1 MAEQWLMYDVATIAV
16 KAGRGG
22 DGAMS
27 FRREAYVPRG
37 GPDGGN
43 GGRGGDVILVVNPHL
58 NTLAHFQHRRRF
70 EAEDGRNGGG
80 QNKTGRSGKPRYV
93 EVPPGTVVRD
103 AETGRML
110 GDLTRPGQQ
119 LVVARGGRG
128 GRGNAMFA
136 TPTNQAPQIAENGEP
151 GERRTLALELKL
163 IADIGI
169 VGLPNAGKSTLLAAL
184 TAARP
189 KIADYPFTTLRPN
202 LGVAHLGDERTVVLA
217 DIPGLIEGA
226 SQGVGLGLE
235 FLRHIERTRVLIH
248 LIDGLSDDPLRDYH
262 TVNREMAAFG
272 HGLSDKPQIVAMTK
286 MDLPDAQAAF
296 ELFVGEGKIADARRA
311 AQDASSLHPPAFG
324 SPAPNRPL
332 AVLPIS
338 AATGENVR
346 ELLNRAVRVLDA
358 LPPPA
363 EPEPEPVTGLSPDRD
378 ASFEIVREGGG
389 FRVISPML
397 ERKVQMTRWDLDDS
411 VAVFQRMLQ
420 NTGIGPE
427 LERLGIQPGDTVYIG
442 DYELEWGEG

>member
-1 MAEQWLMYDVATIAV
+1 MAEQWLMYDVATITV

-80 QNKTGRSGKPRYV
+80 QNKTGRSGKPKYV

-103 AETGRML
+103 AETGRVL

-202 LGVAHLGDERTVVLA
+202 LGVAHLDDERTVVLA

-248 LIDGLSDDPLRDYH
+248 LIDGLSDDPLRDYQ

-311 AQDASSLHPPAFG
+311 AQDASSLHLPAFG

-346 ELLNRAVRVLDA
+346 ELLNRAVRVLGA

-363 EPEPEPVTGLSPDRD
+363 ELEPEPALDLSLERD

-420 NTGIGPE
+420 STGIGPE